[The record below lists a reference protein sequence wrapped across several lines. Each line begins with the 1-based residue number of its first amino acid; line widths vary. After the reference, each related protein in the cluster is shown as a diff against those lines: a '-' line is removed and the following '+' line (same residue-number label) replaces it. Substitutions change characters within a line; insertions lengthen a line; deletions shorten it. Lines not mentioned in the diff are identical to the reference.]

1 MKSATI
7 PPLRVTPKLRQDA
20 QSVLKEGETLS
31 SFAEEALRNQIKNRK
46 LHQQFIARGLA
57 ARDRAKATG
66 NYVSKEDVMDS
77 LKTILQKAQQS
88 S

>member
-31 SFAEEALRNQIKNRK
+31 SFAEEALRQQIANRK
-46 LHQQFIARGLA
+46 FHQAFIARGLA
-57 ARDRAKATG
+57 ARDKAKATG
-66 NYVSKEDVMDS
+66 NYVSKDEVMDS
-77 LKTILQKAQQS
+77 LRSILKKAKL
-88 S
+88 

>member
-31 SFAEEALRNQIKNRK
+31 SFAEEALRKQIENRK
-46 LHQQFIARGLA
+46 SHQEFIARGFT
-57 ARDRAKATG
+57 ARDKAKETG
-66 NYVSKEDVMDS
+66 SYASKEEVMGS
-77 LKTILQKAQQS
+77 LRSILKKAKQGS
-88 S
+88 